1 MGLLARFDALDR
13 SLVAHGFPRT
23 SPWWRRELERFLKSG
38 KRRWVLRVGR
48 RGGKSSTIC
57 RLMVVVAMCG
67 EWYVPPGDIATIAVV
82 SVDRLEA
89 SKRIH
94 TVRAIL
100 DAMGVRYE
108 QRGQEVFIPERNCS
122 ITVKTCSLTGT
133 VGFTSVMIFADEMA
147 KWSVVE
153 TGANPAKEVMA
164 SLRPS
169 MATQPTA
176 FEVDCSAPWGDDDL
190 HYELMAQG
198 DTEHQVTGQ
207 AATWEANP
215 TITVEQT
222 RELEPDE
229 KEWSRAYAAIPGI
242 AVNADW
248 FGLALDRAMAGPR
261 CTEPHLPWVR
271 YLLSID
277 PAFSRDHFGWAVIS
291 SRTLP
296 PDPRQPDR
304 SRRMTRIH
312 AAGAWKIGQ
321 QTPTDLAFR
330 VRNELCVPWGVGLL
344 DLGTSE
350 SPESKVLPVYTD
362 QFEGFSFTDLA
373 RQAGVAL
380 HVVPWT
386 GGNGETSQLA
396 RYKAVRLA
404 MLEGRLE
411 LPSELHA
418 ADGIRKDGLAS
429 ELKRVSS
436 VLLPGGGERIVLPR
450 SKKDG
455 HLDSVAAT
463 VLGVSVALDRAAQ
476 PELELP
482 GDVKVEQP
490 WRAAEIK
497 RIEDQRRKEWRRPD
511 EAMRAAMRRLG

>member
-1 MGLLARFDALDR
+1 
-13 SLVAHGFPRT
+13 
-23 SPWWRRELERFLKSG
+23 
-38 KRRWVLRVGR
+38 
-48 RGGKSSTIC
+48 
-57 RLMVVVAMCG
+57 
-67 EWYVPPGDIATIAVV
+67 
-82 SVDRLEA
+82 
-89 SKRIH
+89 
-94 TVRAIL
+94 
-100 DAMGVRYE
+100 
-108 QRGQEVFIPERNCS
+108 
-122 ITVKTCSLTGT
+122 
-133 VGFTSVMIFADEMA
+133 
-147 KWSVVE
+147 
-153 TGANPAKEVMA
+153 
-164 SLRPS
+164 

-344 DLGTSE
+344 DLGASE